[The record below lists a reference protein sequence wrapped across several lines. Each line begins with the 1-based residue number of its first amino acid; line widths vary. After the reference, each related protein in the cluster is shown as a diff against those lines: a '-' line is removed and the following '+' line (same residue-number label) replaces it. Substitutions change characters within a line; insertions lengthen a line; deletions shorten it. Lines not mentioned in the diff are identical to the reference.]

1 MPPNIDLATFSDG
14 DFDPKRWI
22 NDATD
27 SLSAGIF
34 MERYVCWFPSL
45 DHLLMKV

>member
-14 DFDPKRWI
+14 AFDPKRWI

-27 SLSAGIF
+27 SLLAGDS
-34 MERYVCWFPSL
+34 MERYL
-45 DHLLMKV
+45 